1 MRGGGWLS
9 RTPVDCSPR
18 VVAGALRQHHWGSL
32 GTLHRFSTQQLIS
45 AVSAQLDAAQADV
58 RMGLADVI
66 DDDPAKLQALLEKFV
81 YIDKDGDGAISLEE
95 LQEVYQMFD
104 PNYDADAVA
113 TEFVQMDSDDDGSI
127 TIAEFLKAQ
136 GIDTSNVAEADL
148 ERARSEEV
156 KAEEE
161 ALRQGV
167 AAVEI
172 VPDGSEAQACVAAV
186 EGSYATVE
194 AAGAVAAV
202 AGASSRTV
210 TSLLVMPSRPWPSP
224 RSR

>member
-1 MRGGGWLS
+1 
-9 RTPVDCSPR
+9 
-18 VVAGALRQHHWGSL
+18 
-32 GTLHRFSTQQLIS
+32 
-45 AVSAQLDAAQADV
+45 
-58 RMGLADVI
+58 MGLADVI

-148 ERARSEEV
+148 ERARSDEV

-161 ALRQGV
+161 ATRPSRLPAPSPSR
-167 AAVEI
+167 
-172 VPDGSEAQACVAAV
+172 PSR
-186 EGSYATVE
+186 S
-194 AAGAVAAV
+194 
-202 AGASSRTV
+202 ASSRTV
-210 TSLLVMPSRPWPSP
+210 TSPGVMPSRPWPWP